1 MSMNLEETT
10 QKVVALAEK
19 KGGSIGK
26 KIKFKFDEG
35 VILLDDSS
43 SPTQVSNEDE
53 YADCT
58 VKLSLSNFNKLMN
71 GEMNAMGAFMMGKI
85 KVEGDMGIATKL
97 SNLF

>member
-1 MSMNLEETT
+1 MTLEETT
-10 QKVVALAEK
+10 KKVASLAEK
-19 KGGSIGK
+19 KSGAIGK

-35 VILLDDSS
+35 VISLDDSS
-43 SPTQVSNEDE
+43 NPTKVTNEDD

-58 VKLSLSNFNKLMN
+58 IKLTLDNFNKLMN

-85 KVEGDMGIATKL
+85 KVEGEMGVAMKL